1 MQKESMKVNFTL
13 RYAIYGALFGLM
25 FPLVASLLEMVVR
38 GLPFRLSSFG
48 LVQQGEPL
56 IWMIDSAP
64 IFLGLFAS
72 LAGKRQDQL
81 SKFAAGLEDA
91 IAERTKELVEVNSSL
106 QSEIV
111 DRESAEKDSREANQQ
126 LRAIF
131 DTIPGAISVMD
142 REMTVVDL
150 SDKMVRLK
158 NLPSRETAIGK
169 KCHDVFAKYDEP
181 CSFCKA
187 QEVMETG
194 KPTIRLTAPEEEAEL
209 GGTYMVYINP
219 IMDDS
224 ATIWGAVEVLMDVT
238 SLKNTE
244 KALQEANDKLN
255 VWLKDLERH
264 NREAYLLNSMGEL
277 FQTCLSVEEAY
288 VVVGQYGSKFFPD
301 QSGGLYIFSST
312 NRNIL
317 DKVTDWGENPPL
329 EGLFSPKDCWALRR
343 GRIHVMADPGTDLCC
358 PHIAEI
364 SCTDKEVPMCVPL
377 IAQGET
383 LGLLN
388 IVIEPNDDEDR
399 ATQVS
404 RWEQLVSTV
413 ADRIAPAL
421 ASLRLSEIL
430 RTQSIRDALTGLF
443 NRRYLEET
451 LDRELRRANRHK
463 RPLSI
468 LVFDIDHFKKFNDTH
483 GHGAGDEVLREIS
496 NYLQASTRAED
507 MACRFGGEEF
517 VLIMTEANREDAFER
532 AEGLRKGIKNLDI
545 NYRGTALNKV
555 TISIGIAANLHF
567 NVKAE
572 ELLRAADMALYRAK
586 ESGRDRVDV
595 ADDHWLPDKNGKI
608 EGDIS
613 ELAGA

>member
-209 GGTYMVYINP
+209 GGTYMV
-219 IMDDS
+219 
-224 ATIWGAVEVLMDVT
+224 VT
-238 SLKNTE
+238 V
-244 KALQEANDKLN
+244 Q
-255 VWLKDLERH
+255 
-264 NREAYLLNSMGEL
+264 
-277 FQTCLSVEEAY
+277 
-288 VVVGQYGSKFFPD
+288 
-301 QSGGLYIFSST
+301 GGY
-312 NRNIL
+312 
-317 DKVTDWGENPPL
+317 PP
-329 EGLFSPKDCWALRR
+329 K
-343 GRIHVMADPGTDLCC
+343 PG
-358 PHIAEI
+358 
-364 SCTDKEVPMCVPL
+364 
-377 IAQGET
+377 
-383 LGLLN
+383 
-388 IVIEPNDDEDR
+388 
-399 ATQVS
+399 
-404 RWEQLVSTV
+404 
-413 ADRIAPAL
+413 
-421 ASLRLSEIL
+421 
-430 RTQSIRDALTGLF
+430 
-443 NRRYLEET
+443 Y
-451 LDRELRRANRHK
+451 
-463 RPLSI
+463 
-468 LVFDIDHFKKFNDTH
+468 
-483 GHGAGDEVLREIS
+483 
-496 NYLQASTRAED
+496 
-507 MACRFGGEEF
+507 
-517 VLIMTEANREDAFER
+517 
-532 AEGLRKGIKNLDI
+532 
-545 NYRGTALNKV
+545 
-555 TISIGIAANLHF
+555 
-567 NVKAE
+567 
-572 ELLRAADMALYRAK
+572 
-586 ESGRDRVDV
+586 
-595 ADDHWLPDKNGKI
+595 NGKT
-608 EGDIS
+608 
-613 ELAGA
+613 